1 VSSARRFLVAD
12 VFTATAG
19 HGNPLAVVPDALGLS
34 ARQMQA
40 LAREFGFS
48 ETTFV
53 LPPARV
59 DATARVRI
67 FTPRTEVPFAGHPN
81 IGTAVVLAQER
92 AARALPVPDSFLFE
106 ERAGPVPVRLLRTGG
121 SVCGAEL
128 TAPEGLTLGRPLGV
142 AAAAACLSLPR
153 AQVLTRTHAPRVAS
167 VGLPFLIVE
176 VRSRAALA
184 RARGDLAV
192 HARTLPPLGVDAVY
206 AWCRGA
212 RAGALHARCFSP
224 LDGIVEDPA
233 TGSAAAATMALLT
246 LTAPGAAARR
256 SWRVR
261 QGEDM
266 GRPSTIGGTVAKAA
280 GAILAVRI
288 AGRAVIVMQG
298 TLAALP

>member
-1 VSSARRFLVAD
+1 MHRFLVAD
-12 VFTATAG
+12 VFTATPG
-19 HGNPLAVVPDALGLS
+19 CGNPLAVLPAAEGLTS
-34 ARQMQA
+34 RQMQA
-40 LAREFGFS
+40 LAREFGFA

-59 DATARVRI
+59 GATARVRI

-92 AARALPVPDSFLFE
+92 ARLRLALPDSFLFE
-106 ERAGPVPVRLLRTGG
+106 ERAGLVPVRLVRSGARIG
-121 SVCGAEL
+121 AAEL
-128 TAPEGLTLGRPLGV
+128 TAPAGLTLGPPV
-142 AAAAACLSLPR
+142 SAAAAAACLCLPR
-153 AQVLTRTHAPRVAS
+153 SQVLTRTHAPRVAS

-176 VRSRAALA
+176 VVSRGALA

-192 HARTLPPLGVDAVY
+192 HARTLPPLGVDAVH

-212 RAGALHARCFSP
+212 RAGELHARTFSP
-224 LDGIVEDPA
+224 LDGIAEDAA

-246 LTAPGAAARR
+246 LAAPAAAARQR
-256 SWRVR
+256 WRVR

-266 GRPSTIGGTVAKAA
+266 GRPSLIRGTVEKGG

-288 AGRAVIVMQG
+288 AGQAVIVMEG
-298 TLAALP
+298 TLRALP